1 VARKLN
7 ALPLS
12 GREGLIRIAIADP
25 TDVLNLDEPRM
36 VADTPIHVVDSDA
49 SVIKAWL
56 DRLYPPLRA
65 SVVEIDGVLGESD

>member
-1 VARKLN
+1 
-7 ALPLS
+7 
-12 GREGLIRIAIADP
+12 
-25 TDVLNLDEPRM
+25 VLNLDELRM